1 MSTTKNN
8 TLKAA
13 CALALSGALAL
24 ALAPAAFAATTAPST
39 SVDPNGTAFSD
50 NKADTKVSV
59 ATDATQLSAEVPLNM
74 KVVAKP
80 AGGDL
85 GVGQVPTTYAIKNN
99 SSLSIFVTDVTAE
112 AGTNWTYV
120 DSSADSS
127 LNSAPSGKTGVI
139 HLGLTPASGT
149 LLEVEKTASATHPN
163 WEIAANTSKTIAVSG
178 KTSPLSKQTGDD
190 GELAATLHYTIA
202 ATQA

>member
-1 MSTTKNN
+1 MSTTKKT
-8 TLKAA
+8 TLKTA

-24 ALAPAAFAATTAPST
+24 ALAPAAFAAAPT
-39 SVDPNGTAFSD
+39 PSVDSNGTAFVD
-50 NKADTKVSV
+50 NEQSTAVKV

-74 KVVAKP
+74 KIVAKP

-85 GVGQVPTTYAIKNN
+85 GTGQVPTTYAIKNT
-99 SSLSIFVTDVTAE
+99 STLDIYVTDVTAE

-120 DSSADSS
+120 DSNSDAT

-149 LLEVEKTASATHPN
+149 LLEVEKATSSTHPN
-163 WEIAANTSKTIAVSG
+163 WLISAATSKTLAVSG
-178 KTSPLSKQTGDD
+178 KTSPLSNQTGDD